1 MNNSPHYPFSH
12 TDIRPLNMN
21 AGQVGQTVEKDQ
33 SMRFLTTIPV
43 CLTLAACA
51 DSGANYR
58 PILDGPASAAYQA
71 DLAACQTLARN
82 QNQLDQE
89 TLGATV
95 LGAGAG
101 AALGEFDKSGLNAT
115 HVVATGKRVY
125 DAYRRKANWRND
137 LLTNRAKLAGQKI
150 YSTIIPGEF
159 DEPGA
164 ADDWQCA
171 RCGIEALHT
180 H

>member
-1 MNNSPHYPFSH
+1 
-12 TDIRPLNMN
+12 
-21 AGQVGQTVEKDQ
+21 
-33 SMRFLTTIPV
+33 MRFLTTIPV

-58 PILDGPASAAYQA
+58 PILDGPANAAYQA

-101 AALGEFDKSGLNAT
+101 AALGEFDDEADALGGAVAGALAGGVAGALNADERREAI
-115 HVVATGKRVY
+115 VVECLRGRGHRVV
-125 DAYRRKANWRND
+125 
-137 LLTNRAKLAGQKI
+137 G
-150 YSTIIPGEF
+150 
-159 DEPGA
+159 
-164 ADDWQCA
+164 
-171 RCGIEALHT
+171 
-180 H
+180 